1 MFGLRQWKP
10 FKIAKIP
17 KVNLKLVQRL
27 ILVNSKNGTN
37 TTNDV
42 IKKGKTAKGI
52 ITYELENDKQ
62 VTKATKGTE
71 GKNLAV
77 RK

>member
-1 MFGLRQWKP
+1 MEAVQDSE
-10 FKIAKIP
+10 
-17 KVNLKLVQRL
+17 NTESKLEV
-27 ILVNSKNGTN
+27 GPTPN
-37 TTNDV
+37 TGKFEEWDKHNDDV

-62 VTKATKGTE
+62 VTPKATKGTE

>member
-1 MFGLRQWKP
+1 MGQT
-10 FKIAKIP
+10 
-17 KVNLKLVQRL
+17 QH
-27 ILVNSKNGTN
+27 
-37 TTNDV
+37 DV

-62 VTKATKGTE
+62 VTPKATKGTE